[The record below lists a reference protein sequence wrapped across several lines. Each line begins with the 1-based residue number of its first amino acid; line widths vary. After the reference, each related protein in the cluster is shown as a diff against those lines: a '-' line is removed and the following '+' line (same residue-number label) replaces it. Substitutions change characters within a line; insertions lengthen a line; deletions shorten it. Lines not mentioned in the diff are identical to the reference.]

1 MAAAFRQFAP
11 NLLEN
16 VKISCKSQVE
26 EETYQSEELKSF
38 ELRQKNNLNT
48 LKDHAEIS
56 EK

>member
-38 ELRQKNNLNT
+38 ELRQKNNSNNVTDHTET
-48 LKDHAEIS
+48 LK
-56 EK
+56 K